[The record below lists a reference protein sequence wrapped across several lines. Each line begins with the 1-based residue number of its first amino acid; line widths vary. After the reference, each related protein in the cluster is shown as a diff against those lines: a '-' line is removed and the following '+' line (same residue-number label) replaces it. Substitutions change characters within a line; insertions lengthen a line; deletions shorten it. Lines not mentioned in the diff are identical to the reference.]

1 MIQTILLIIV
11 GIFGGYMINKA
22 TELPKEYKKTK

>member
-1 MIQTILLIIV
+1 MIQIILLIIV

-22 TELPKEYKKTK
+22 TELPKKYKKN